1 MAIIIYCD
9 VYWQFLMWF
18 LANEVGYIE
27 VSRLASLYSLK
38 CKSPVCVCVCVLYS
52 AYAADAGRNYPSHV
66 DYFAANNQRPV
77 SPVYERHIA
86 ADRSVLS
93 ALINQSINQS

>member
-27 VSRLASLYSLK
+27 VS
-38 CKSPVCVCVCVLYS
+38 
-52 AYAADAGRNYPSHV
+52 
-66 DYFAANNQRPV
+66 
-77 SPVYERHIA
+77 
-86 ADRSVLS
+86 
-93 ALINQSINQS
+93 